1 MMIECNVCN
10 DSRCQE
16 LFPRGFYPLA
26 RYGLS
31 SCKDDALNIS
41 KYPLHIVSCRN
52 CGLVFNNDF
61 TPDSVDYFSDEIQE
75 SSIFSDSIK
84 IYIDNSVIFLKNNVD
99 LRGKTVLE
107 IGCGEGYFLSQFK
120 ESNCIAYEP
129 SPEGYMAEK
138 LGITV
143 LHEYFSM
150 EKSYDYE
157 YDFPKLVAMRQVLE
171 HIYDPLLFLRNIHEF
186 ATTRGNQTYLY
197 IEVPN
202 AYLSIKDYRFY
213 DFYYEH
219 VSYFTVPSLTYIINK
234 AGYKIIECVE
244 DFNDE
249 IIKVLA
255 VSSHAIPNDYAS
267 NFSEKMRETR
277 DYVLSK
283 KKDNLKVIGWGSSGN
298 GSSFLNYNNL
308 NSEFISYIIDSDD
321 RKHGKYMP
329 GTGQKVYPP
338 SHILV
343 DKPDV
348 IIIFSQFHREDIRND
363 IFSIVGDDTDIEIKV
378 F

>member
-1 MMIECNVCN
+1 MIMQNKDLLKVYDNVYRN
-10 DSRCQE
+10 DSSQ
-16 LFPRGFYPLA
+16 FYSFNTFAESKLIIEMLPTWN
-26 RYGLS
+26 GL
-31 SCKDDALNIS
+31 K
-41 KYPLHIVSCRN
+41 
-52 CGLVFNNDF
+52 
-61 TPDSVDYFSDEIQE
+61 
-75 SSIFSDSIK
+75 
-84 IYIDNSVIFLKNNVD
+84 
-99 LRGKTVLE
+99 VLE
-107 IGCGEGYFLSQFK
+107 IGCGEGYFLSQFE

-157 YDFPKLVAMRQVLE
+157 YDFPKLVCMRQVLE

-186 ATTRGNQTYLY
+186 VTTRGNQSYLY

-234 AGYKIIECVE
+234 AGYKIIECAE

-283 KKDNLKVIGWGSSGN
+283 KKDK
-298 GSSFLNYNNL
+298 
-308 NSEFISYIIDSDD
+308 FI
-321 RKHGKYMP
+321 
-329 GTGQKVYPP
+329 
-338 SHILV
+338 
-343 DKPDV
+343 KP
-348 IIIFSQFHREDIRND
+348 
-363 IFSIVGDDTDIEIKV
+363 
-378 F
+378 

>member
-1 MMIECNVCN
+1 
-10 DSRCQE
+10 
-16 LFPRGFYPLA
+16 
-26 RYGLS
+26 
-31 SCKDDALNIS
+31 
-41 KYPLHIVSCRN
+41 LHIVSCRN
-52 CGLVFNNDF
+52 CGLVFNDDF

-84 IYIDNSVIFLKNNVD
+84 KYIDTSVIFLKNNID

-157 YDFPKLVAMRQVLE
+157 YDFPKLVVMRQVLE

-186 ATTRGNQTYLY
+186 VTTRGNQSYLY

-234 AGYKIIECVE
+234 AGYKIIECAE

-363 IFSIVGDDTDIEIKV
+363 IFSIVGYDTDIEIKV

>member
-1 MMIECNVCN
+1 VTECNVCN

-16 LFPRGFYPLA
+16 LFPLGFYPLA

-31 SCKDDALNIS
+31 SCKDDALNTS

-52 CGLVFNNDF
+52 CGLVFNDDF

-84 IYIDNSVIFLKNNVD
+84 KYIDTSVIFLKNNID

-157 YDFPKLVAMRQVLE
+157 YDFPKLVVMRQVLE

-186 ATTRGNQTYLY
+186 VTTRGNQSYLY

-234 AGYKIIECVE
+234 AGYKIIECAE

-363 IFSIVGDDTDIEIKV
+363 IFSIVGDDTDVEIKI